1 MMSFR
6 RGSDVLANRWTPA
19 AVILFSSKSRMSSL
33 QDTAA
38 GASRAPA
45 VERVVEQ
52 GANAFT
58 LDWSGVWIGGGDSE
72 IRSTLDPIRRHADV
86 FERDR
91 RVQATC
97 KIEHAFGGAGRSQ
110 QPPHPPAGLGA

>member
-1 MMSFR
+1 
-6 RGSDVLANRWTPA
+6 
-19 AVILFSSKSRMSSL
+19 MSSL

-58 LDWSGVWIGGGDSE
+58 LDWSGVWIGAGDSE
-72 IRSTLDPIRRHADV
+72 IRSTLDPIWRHADV
-86 FERDR
+86 FERDGG
-91 RVQATC
+91 VQAPC
-97 KIEHAFGGAGRSQ
+97 KI
-110 QPPHPPAGLGA
+110 

>member
-1 MMSFR
+1 
-6 RGSDVLANRWTPA
+6 
-19 AVILFSSKSRMSSL
+19 MSSL

-58 LDWSGVWIGGGDSE
+58 LDWSGVWIGAGDSP
-72 IRSTLDPIRRHADV
+72 STMRKHVISGP
-86 FERDR
+86 
-91 RVQATC
+91 
-97 KIEHAFGGAGRSQ
+97 
-110 QPPHPPAGLGA
+110 